1 MLSYLEKRKMR
12 NVYQK
17 TLIIV
22 VINTFCF
29 VGMASGFSQS
39 DEISRADSKIIVTV
53 MDGRVRSEPNLSGKI
68 LKEAKVGTLLPL
80 LEENSKWHKVE
91 LAAASESEGTEAET
105 GWIAKSISSKYDEAK
120 PDPLFIQIADK
131 YLSRK
136 TLSLRNTNGLM
147 DFLESAADDA
157 KTFETGG
164 RLRLKRLQ
172 ALQIALR
179 KIAPDKTD
187 SPPYK
192 SFLEKHKEEIVYSEP
207 AGEWYVRA
215 ANLWELHQRYN
226 KHKVGEEIAWEA
238 SNTSLPGECE
248 GYVVC
253 HISKLRVTSGEYLNF
268 YPNGKY
274 SKQGL
279 TDVINLLQPIVAD
292 LPRKTTYYTAS
303 DISDRAEFNK
313 ILTELRTI
321 ISKTPFLKKQKALE
335 QISKIAEGHR

>member
-1 MLSYLEKRKMR
+1 MR

-17 TLIIV
+17 TLIFVAICA
-22 VINTFCF
+22 FCL
-29 VGMASGFSQS
+29 VGIASGFSQP
-39 DEISRADSKIIVTV
+39 DKISTADSKIIVMV
-53 MDGRVRSEPNLSGKI
+53 MDGRVRSEPNLAGKI
-68 LKEAKVGTLLPL
+68 LKEAKVGTVLPL
-80 LEENSKWHKVE
+80 VEENSKWHRVE
-91 LAAASESEGTEAET
+91 LAAADESENTKAKT

-120 PDPLFIQIADK
+120 PDPVFIQIANK

-136 TLSLRNTNGLM
+136 KLSIRNTNGLM
-147 DFLESAADDA
+147 DFLASAADNA

-164 RLRLKRLQ
+164 SLRLKRLQ
-172 ALQIALR
+172 ALQMALR
-179 KIAPDKTD
+179 KIAPGKTD
-187 SPPYK
+187 APLYK

-207 AGEWYVRA
+207 AGEWYVRSTD
-215 ANLWELHQRYN
+215 LWELHGRYN

-253 HISKLRVTSGEYLNF
+253 HVNKLRVTSGEYLNF

-274 SKQGL
+274 SKQAL
-279 TDVINLLQPIVAD
+279 TDIINLLQPIVAD
-292 LPRKTTYYTAS
+292 LPKKTTYYTAS

-321 ISKTPFLKKQKALE
+321 ISKTPFLRKQKALA
-335 QISKIAEGHR
+335 QISQIAEGHR